1 MTLPKLLKPLKSLQ
15 PLRIRGAGGKK
26 PKSPTYTNDNLFSQ
40 DSVEILLGVGEGP
53 LQGLEHGAQSLF
65 VGDVPL
71 KRMEGSTLINNFANL
86 TINPS
91 YLGDTVGAGVDYHN
105 GYPTGAAQNVIFQK
119 GGTSASVDVGTQ
131 VLYSTPVIRYTPSN
145 MRGRIS
151 KLEIRVNI
159 AQLGRETPDGT
170 FPNTAKFRIEYK
182 TSDPNSTW
190 TILESHLHSDY
201 PTTPDFDQLPIAK
214 SLAVVSSLRDGQ
226 NEYQLE
232 GKTGSGFVIDFVI
245 PDLPPQ
251 FEQDWVIRVTKNT
264 PDYISDGSTTK
275 EIAEIIFDS
284 FQMIGEV
291 SRDFPNTALIHV
303 LGTASDQFSSLPDFY
318 GIYKGLKTPVPVGYD
333 TALSNPHENVN
344 WTGATE
350 IKYHSNPAW
359 VLYDLLN
366 NERYGYRRY
375 VTDLNLNRQDFYE
388 AGVWCDS
395 QVVGK
400 NGSPE
405 RRYTMNLTIAENQNA
420 WEYLQNIAG
429 AFDGILYD
437 DGEGTVR
444 LKVDKWVTPKIL
456 MTPETINAEG
466 FSYSFTDVA
475 TQYNEL
481 TVSYLNPERGWEE
494 SRTIVSYG
502 KADTSVDNGQAIN
515 GVIPLDFVAVGCLT
529 ESEAVRRGRAR
540 ALTASTENTIVNFTT
555 TRLGIALDPLEIFYV
570 ADPYMNWGQTG
581 RAEVISGLNIYL
593 RDELPWAVA
602 DLSVPYT
609 LRIQTLSD
617 LLECQALL
625 TSPTTLLVTG
635 GSVDT
640 DRFLNAHFAEFPVFV
655 LSGGRV
661 GYGEPKPFRATTL
674 EPTNNYNLFTISGLE
689 VNPNKFDIVGDA
701 VNVTAPPITKDR
713 LDGLNLRK
721 YFTDTYIAP
730 LSKYDSVT
738 IVLDGTQQA
747 STGDFL
753 LITAADVNSFALTV
767 GNWSDILPVG
777 VKPKLVVKGNVKILG
792 RGGKGGDGGGLMGLT
807 PLPSGLNPSYGR
819 PSGSES
825 VMGGLQGQNG
835 GSAAN
840 FENLLDLEIQDQA
853 TLEISGGYGG
863 GYGGDGSYIKVP
875 LYILGFGIDPL
886 FSYDVIV
893 MRTVGSGG
901 SGGYPFGAAGLA
913 GASNQGTASGST
925 GSKQGGG
932 ICPPRQTHYLG
943 AFNIVVAEGEG
954 HDGLPSSDLNDPTP
968 NLLSNSIPDYSN
980 FITYAGS
987 RVNGSQGVAITN
999 YGNVNITGSGQL
1011 ITTP

>member
-71 KRMEGSTLINNFANL
+71 KRMEGSTPINNFANL
-86 TINPS
+86 IINPS

-159 AQLGRETPDGT
+159 AQLGKETPDGT

-201 PTTPDFDQLPIAK
+201 PTTPDFDQLPTAK
-214 SLAVVSSLRDGQ
+214 SLVVVSSLRDGQ

-245 PDLPPQ
+245 PNLPPQ
-251 FEQDWVIRVTKNT
+251 FEQDWVIRITKNT

-291 SRDFPNTALIHV
+291 SKDFPNTALIHV

-437 DGEGTVR
+437 DGEGAVR

-625 TSPTTLLVTG
+625 TSPTTLLVTTNT
-635 GSVDT
+635 SN
-640 DRFLNAHFAEFPVFV
+640 FLLANFAEFPVFV

-689 VNPNKFDIVGDA
+689 VNPDKFNITSDA
-701 VNVTAPPITKDR
+701 INVTAPLITKDR

-792 RGGKGGDGGGLMGLT
+792 RGCKCGDGGYAFGVENGSGYNSPRIVGGFTGENGGPSANFETQLDLEVQDQAILEVSGGFGGGFGGDGGCFAVDNYYTPRAGYFTLYLT
-807 PLPSGLNPSYGR
+807 FVAGN
-819 PSGSES
+819 
-825 VMGGLQGQNG
+825 
-835 GSAAN
+835 
-840 FENLLDLEIQDQA
+840 
-853 TLEISGGYGG
+853 
-863 GYGGDGSYIKVP
+863 
-875 LYILGFGIDPL
+875 
-886 FSYDVIV
+886 
-893 MRTVGSGG
+893 GG
-901 SGGYPFGAAGLA
+901 SGGYPLGLEGESGRLYEDSYTA
-913 GASNQGTASGST
+913 EAIKTHSLYTANGGKGKRNSGGVSLSSLAFPIDPYIQGTIHS
-925 GSKQGGG
+925 
-932 ICPPRQTHYLG
+932 
-943 AFNIVVAEGEG
+943 GEG
-954 HDGLPSSDLNDPTP
+954 RNGSDIADYHRYDPYLTGANP
-968 NLLSNSIPDYSN
+968 AHRIQ
-980 FITYAGS
+980 TTAGS
-987 RVNGSQGVAITN
+987 RTSGSQGIAVIN
-999 YGNVNITGSGQL
+999 RSNLYITGSGSHNIL
-1011 ITTP
+1011 P